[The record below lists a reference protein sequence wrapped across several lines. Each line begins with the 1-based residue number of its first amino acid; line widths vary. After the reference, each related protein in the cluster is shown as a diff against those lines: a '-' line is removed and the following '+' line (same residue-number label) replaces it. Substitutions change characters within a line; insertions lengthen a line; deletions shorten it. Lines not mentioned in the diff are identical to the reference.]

1 MTARP
6 KAPAPQPVD
15 IQHGGIDPRT
25 AQMIAATL
33 LPDGHGCDL
42 SEGAE
47 LPPLWHW
54 CAFPPI
60 FPMSETGA
68 DGHARL
74 GAFLPDLGLSRRMW
88 AGGSLEFLRP
98 LSIGAPLTRRSEIL
112 SVEHKTASAG
122 PMAVVRVHHTLEDA
136 DGPAI
141 VEEQTIVYL
150 NIPERYTPPTPQPA
164 PDAPYILDE
173 VEAMDPVRLFRYSA
187 VTFNGHRIHYD
198 RTYATEVEH
207 YPGLVV
213 HGPLQATFLIAAAT
227 RARGRPPS
235 RFRYRGL
242 HPMFDTHDL
251 RVIAQDAGS
260 GKMTLCTAAAIPGGP
275 QGTSAIAEWTT

>member
-1 MTARP
+1 ML
-6 KAPAPQPVD
+6 
-15 IQHGGIDPRT
+15 
-25 AQMIAATL
+25 AATL
-33 LPDGHGCDL
+33 LPEDHGTDL
-42 SEGAE
+42 TEGAG

-54 CAFPPI
+54 CAFPPTH
-60 FPMSETGA
+60 PMAETGP

-74 GAFLPDLGLSRRMW
+74 GGFLPDLGLSRRMW

-98 LSIGAPLTRRSEIL
+98 LTIGAPLTRRSEIL
-112 SVEHKTASAG
+112 SVEHKTTSGG
-122 PMAVVRVHHTLEDA
+122 PMAVVRVHHSIEDG

-141 VEEQTIVYL
+141 LEDQNIVYL
-150 NIPERYTPPTPQPA
+150 DIPDRYTPPKPRPV
-164 PDAPYILDE
+164 PEGPFLLDE

-227 RARGRPPS
+227 RLRGRPPG
-235 RFRYRGL
+235 RFAYRGL

-251 RVIAQDAGS
+251 RVIAREDGPEALS
-260 GKMTLCTAAAIPGGP
+260 LCTAAAIPDGP
-275 QGTSAIAEWTT
+275 QGTTATAEWTT